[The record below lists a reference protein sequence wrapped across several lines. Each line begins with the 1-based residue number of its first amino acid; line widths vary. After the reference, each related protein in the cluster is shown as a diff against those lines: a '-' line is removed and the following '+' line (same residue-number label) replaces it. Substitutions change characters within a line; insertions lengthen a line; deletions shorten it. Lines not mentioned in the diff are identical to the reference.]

1 MVPKIIAVAN
11 TKGGTGKT
19 TVALQLAAARAL
31 QGKKVWF
38 VDGDPQQT
46 ASMALTLRDSQPV
59 SVFINCASYSN
70 GTLLGMQVTRQAKLW
85 DTVFID
91 VGGFDSTTMR
101 MALTVCDLVL
111 IPFQPRTFDSW
122 AISRMSKLID
132 ECTVLRKGVE
142 LPAYALINC
151 ADPTDS
157 SDNRDAAASLSDF
170 PNIRL
175 LDCSLCR
182 RKAYANSSGL
192 GLGVAE
198 AKVKDAKAISEI
210 DQLMVSLFGEVK
222 TPPAREPKKKTQ
234 TPRKTSR
241 AKTTKTSDKKKK
253 EAAE

>member
-1 MVPKIIAVAN
+1 MIPKIIAVAN

-59 SVFINCASYSN
+59 EVFINCASYSN
-70 GTLLGMQVTRQAKLW
+70 GTLLGTQVMRQAKLW

-91 VGGFDSTTMR
+91 VGGFDSTAMR

-122 AISRMSKLID
+122 AISRMSQLID
-132 ECTVLRKGVE
+132 ECTVLRQGAA

-157 SDNRDAAASLSDF
+157 SDNRDAAAALTDF
-170 PNIRL
+170 PNIQL
-175 LDCSLCR
+175 LDCTLCR

-198 AKVKDAKAISEI
+198 AKVKDAKAIAEI
-210 DQLMVSLFGEVK
+210 DKLMISLFGEVAPVPVRK
-222 TPPAREPKKKTQ
+222 TKTKADKA
-234 TPRKTSR
+234 PRKTSR
-241 AKTTKTSDKKKK
+241 AKTTKAAVKKK
-253 EAAE
+253 EATE